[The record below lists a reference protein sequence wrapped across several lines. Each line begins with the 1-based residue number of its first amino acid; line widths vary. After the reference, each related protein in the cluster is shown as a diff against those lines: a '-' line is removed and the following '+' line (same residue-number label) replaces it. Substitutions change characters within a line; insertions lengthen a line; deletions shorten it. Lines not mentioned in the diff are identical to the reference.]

1 MLKLCVYKQL
11 LLFDSL
17 TYVTHV
23 GSHNVMRITIEGVT
37 PCCPGFP
44 HVCTAQCHNS
54 KLFPRMVYTMYMFLM
69 RDEKEERKK
78 ERSKQ
83 GQTNKQGKATQHTQ
97 GSHSGGT
104 RTHDTLYSRQ
114 SALHVHIATKI
125 VKNIMVSYKSVV
137 Y

>member
-23 GSHNVMRITIEGVT
+23 GSHNVMRITIEGVI

-78 ERSKQ
+78 ERKKQ
-83 GQTNKQGKATQHTQ
+83 ARVKQTNKAKQHSTPKAV
-97 GSHSGGT
+97 T
-104 RTHDTLYSRQ
+104 RVGLEPTTLYTLDR
-114 SALHVHIATKI
+114 ALYMYI
-125 VKNIMVSYKSVV
+125 
-137 Y
+137 